1 MRLLVESEI
10 SATRY
15 KRLVDKLKGLSKRD
29 LWKVMDH
36 YIFHVME
43 DTHVDTLLTLLAQGV
58 LQDYNGVQDQ
68 EATYPEPEVT
78 YPPDFKIA
86 AEVTVDPSDLKFE
99 ELTEKTEQSIRRY
112 GQDARS
118 IIVNTLPTQ
127 DDLTKFKTQL
137 DLLYDYNFF
146 STCLVPELRQEL
158 AGLLI
163 AFANTN
169 KIPVQNHWI
178 EFSETI

>member
-43 DTHVDTLLTLLAQGV
+43 DRHVDTLLTLLAQGV
-58 LQDYNGVQDQ
+58 LQDQNGVQDQ
-68 EATYPEPEVT
+68 EATYPEPET
-78 YPPDFKIA
+78 KIA
-86 AEVTVDPSDLKFE
+86 AEVNVDPSDLKFD

-118 IIVNTLPTQ
+118 IIVNTLPTEN
-127 DDLTKFKTQL
+127 DLNKFKTQL

-146 STCLVPELRQEL
+146 STYLVPELRQEL
-158 AGLLI
+158 ASQLI
-163 AFANTN
+163 TYANAN

-178 EFSETI
+178 EFSETT